1 MRKRLK
7 WILPAGL
14 SVALIAAFLIYTGRW
29 YHSDEAALAALE
41 SDGAVKVVR
50 TGYGWLF
57 DGPSEDSALVFYPGG
72 KVETTAYAPLLHA
85 LAAEGMDACLVDMPF
100 HLALFGIDRATG
112 VMDGHAYA
120 NWYVGGH
127 SLGGVMAARYAAGHG
142 DRLAGLILFAAY
154 PTRPL
159 EEHLVV
165 ISLYGS
171 EDGVLNR
178 EKLAE
183 GRACAPGA
191 YHEVVIPGGNH
202 AQFGNYG
209 KQRGD
214 GGATISAAEQQR
226 EAVEAIVAII
236 QPGDRGHVPLNE
248 SDGGA

>member
-7 WILPAGL
+7 WILPVGL
-14 SVALIAAFLIYTGRW
+14 SVALIAAFLIYTGSW

-41 SDGAVKVVR
+41 SDGVVKVAR

-57 DGPSEDSALVFYPGG
+57 DGPSEDAALVFYPGG

-85 LAAEGMDACLVDMPF
+85 LAAEGVDACLVDMPF
-100 HLALFGIDRATG
+100 HLAIFGIDRATG
-112 VMDGHAYA
+112 VMDGCVYA
-120 NWYVGGH
+120 HWYVGGH
-127 SLGGVMAARYAAGHG
+127 SLGAAMAARYAAGHG

-159 EEHLVV
+159 DEHLVV
-165 ISLYGS
+165 ISLCGS

-178 EKLAE
+178 EKLAA

-191 YHEVVIPGGNH
+191 YHEIVIPGGNH

-214 GGATISAAEQQR
+214 NDATISALEQQR
-226 EAVEAIVAII
+226 EAVEAIVEII
-236 QPGDRGHVPLNE
+236 KPGDGEHKSLDE